1 MSRRGLS
8 RLRPLNFA
16 ALEHS
21 YDARVESG
29 HHRRE
34 HRQVWAVPVT
44 VMGELHQIEQWVG
57 LKTIVMVKRSPT
69 PLEQD
74 HPRDDGL
81 SHVVAL

>member
-1 MSRRGLS
+1 MTT
-8 RLRPLNFA
+8 
-16 ALEHS
+16 
-21 YDARVESG
+21 RVESG

-44 VMGELHQIEQWVG
+44 AMGELHQIEQWAG
-57 LKTIVMVKRSPT
+57 LNTIVMVKRVRYL
-69 PLEQD
+69 LEQD